1 MKALKIL
8 FYSFL
13 TLAGLLATSAFI
25 IAKFYGEDIKSYVV
39 EELNKNLKTKVDV
52 SAVDFTILESFPLAS
67 VQFQDVVIYSSLNE
81 SDSMLFTKSLA
92 CKFNLKDLYE
102 NKYELLEIEIQK
114 GKCDLLI
121 NESGKEN
128 YIFWETSDSSS
139 SSFKV
144 NLEKVDIQE
153 MMFSY
158 TDVTNDF
165 NTHFNIENAV
175 VSGSLTENITELM
188 LKAELNK
195 AFMKSGQFKIIEN
208 RTVFI
213 AADGDINQEKKDIT
227 FNGANIGLAELN
239 LVLNGSIQ
247 YEEETVLDLQISS
260 KESNLE
266 KAISILPPSISRELK
281 NFDIK
286 GEAAIDGV
294 ITGVAS
300 SIQNPSYNFNFS
312 VKNGYF
318 KKKKTDVTFSN
329 SNLKG
334 NINNGASN
342 KTEST
347 VIKIENFST
356 KLNENDI
363 NGFLQIKNLNKPEY
377 EFQGNINFDLID
389 AVQLLEL
396 KDLTEVKGRVKSNVQ
411 LTGKLE
417 QFENYTIKDFKKS
430 TVRGQVNLSGIAL
443 NLPKEDLSIAS
454 TEGVLTLQNANMA
467 LDHFSSNINGN
478 RIDIAGKL
486 YNIIPFALSDDEKLI
501 TELVLSGKSLNLN
514 DFIKKEETSEQKPFS
529 FPKNLTLYIETKFD
543 EVLYDN
549 LVLEQINGDI
559 SLKDERLDMRN
570 YEFISQGG
578 TVYGDYFFRKQKDQ
592 FAFYTQSRL
601 VNINIQEV
609 FESFNNFGQ
618 KTVQAQNI
626 KGKTSSDIMVSL
638 LFDPYLNAQLNSLK
652 IDADVVVDN
661 GELNN
666 VKALEALSDYVELE
680 ELRAIKFKSLR
691 NQLSVKDCTLTI
703 PKFNIA
709 SSAINLSVSGNHK
722 FNNELDYHFV
732 ILLNEILGKKV
743 KKPSKNE
750 FGYVEDDGL
759 GRTKIFMK
767 MYGSTENPQF
777 GYDTEEL
784 KTHLKTEVE
793 QEKKTIKKLLNQEF
807 GLFKKDTTI
816 KDVKT
821 STQPKK
827 SPFQIEWEEGKQQEK
842 PTNNTKPEKKSE
854 KKGRF
859 GKFIDKIAQPNEEEF
874 VDPIEN

>member
-13 TLAGLLATSAFI
+13 ILAGLLATSAFI

-39 EELNKNLKTKVDV
+39 SELNKNLKTKVDV

-67 VQFQDVVIYSSLNE
+67 VRFQDVVIYSSLNE

-102 NKYELLEIEIQK
+102 NKYELLAIEIQK
-114 GKCDLLI
+114 GRCDLLI
-121 NESGKEN
+121 NEKGQEN
-128 YIFWETSDSSS
+128 YIFWESSDSSS

-144 NLEKVDIQE
+144 NLEQVDIQE
-153 MMFSY
+153 MQFSY
-158 TDVTNDF
+158 TDLTNEF
-165 NTHFNIENAV
+165 NTHFNIESAV
-175 VSGSLTENITELM
+175 LSGSLTENITQLT
-188 LKAELNK
+188 LKTELNK

-213 AADGDINQEKKDIT
+213 AADGDINQEEKNIS
-227 FNGANIGLAELN
+227 FNDASIGLAELN
-239 LVLNGSIQ
+239 LILNGNIQ
-247 YEEETVLDLQISS
+247 YENETILDLQVSS
-260 KESNLE
+260 KESDLE

-286 GEAAIDGV
+286 GEAAIDGT
-294 ITGVAS
+294 IKGIAS
-300 SIQNPSYNFNFS
+300 SVQNPSYSFNFS

-318 KKKKTDVTFSN
+318 KKRKTDVTFSN

-334 NINNGASN
+334 SINNGSAN

-347 VIKIENFST
+347 TIQIESFST

-363 NGFLQIKNLNKPEY
+363 NGFLRIKNLNKPEY
-377 EFQGNINFDLID
+377 EFHGNINFDLID

-396 KDLTEVKGRVKSNVQ
+396 KNLAEVSGRVESNVQ

-430 TVRGQVNLSGIAL
+430 TVIGQVNLSGISL
-443 NLPKEDLSIAS
+443 DILKENIRISS
-454 TEGVLTLQNANMA
+454 TDGMLTLQNANIA
-467 LDHFSSNINGN
+467 LDNFSSSVNGN
-478 RIDIAGKL
+478 TIDITGKL
-486 YNIIPFALSDDEKLI
+486 YNIIPFALSDEEKLI
-501 TELVLSGKSLNLN
+501 AELVLNGKSLNLN
-514 DFIKKEETSEQKPFS
+514 DFIKKEEASEKKPFS
-529 FPKNLTLYIETKFD
+529 FPEKLTLYLETRFN

-559 SLKDERLDMRN
+559 SLKNERLDMRN

-578 TVYGDYFFRKQKDQ
+578 TVYGDYFFRKEKDH

-601 VNINIQEV
+601 VNINIQDV
-609 FESFNNFGQ
+609 FESFDNFGQ
-618 KTVQAQNI
+618 KTVQAENI

-638 LFDPYLNAQLNSLK
+638 LFDPYLNAQLKSLK
-652 IDADVVVDN
+652 IDADLVVDN

-691 NQLSVKDCTLTI
+691 NQLSIKDCTLTI

-709 SSAINLSVSGNHK
+709 SSAINLNVSGNHK

-743 KKPSKNE
+743 KKPTKNE

-759 GRTKIFMK
+759 GRTKLFMK
-767 MYGSTENPQF
+767 MNGTTDNPQF

-807 GLFKKDTTI
+807 GLFKKDTTL
-816 KDVKT
+816 KDVRT
-821 STQPKK
+821 STPNKK
-827 SPFQIEWEEGKQQEK
+827 SPFQVEWEEGKKKENSAND
-842 PTNNTKPEKKSE
+842 TMLEKKNG